1 MRSSGPMDVGFLKK
15 LRLLALAE
23 GVSTL
28 LLFGVAMPLKYLAGY
43 PLAVKVMGSLHGLLF
58 MALVMACL
66 VAIERV
72 PLGVRLGLAGI
83 FGAVVPFGPFVV
95 DVWLRR
101 LERQA
106 APPPGGPG

>member
-1 MRSSGPMDVGFLKK
+1 MDVGFLRK
-15 LRLLALAE
+15 LRLLALVE
-23 GVSTL
+23 GTSTL
-28 LLFGVAMPLKYLAGY
+28 LLFGVAMPLKYAAGY
-43 PLAVKVMGSLHGLLF
+43 PLAVKIAGSLHGLLF

-83 FGAVVPFGPFVV
+83 LGAVFPFGPFVV

-101 LERQA
+101 LERQGA
-106 APPPGGPG
+106 ATPPAEGPG

>member
-1 MRSSGPMDVGFLKK
+1 MDVGFLRK
-15 LRLLALAE
+15 LRLLALVE
-23 GVSTL
+23 GTSTL
-28 LLFGVAMPLKYLAGY
+28 LLFGVAMPLKYAAGY
-43 PLAVKVMGSLHGLLF
+43 PLAVKIAGSLHGLLF

-83 FGAVVPFGPFVV
+83 LGAVFPFGPFVV

-101 LERQA
+101 LERQGA
-106 APPPGGPG
+106 GEGQG